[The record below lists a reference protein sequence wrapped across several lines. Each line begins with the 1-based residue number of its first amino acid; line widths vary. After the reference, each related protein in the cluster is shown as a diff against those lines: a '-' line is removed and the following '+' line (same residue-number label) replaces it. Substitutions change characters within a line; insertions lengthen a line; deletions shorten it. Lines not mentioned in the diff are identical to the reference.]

1 MKTLKFKFDLD
12 SKVAIYV
19 PSTINVSEE
28 IDNTKQV
35 LDVIRK
41 LSEMFGGATASDA
54 ESWMLKVVGDA
65 IRNRSSEHFWNNGC
79 YSWFIY
85 ISKEVRSIEQRVF
98 LTHNGILVF
107 EDCTEEE
114 MYRVHPM

>member
-1 MKTLKFKFDLD
+1 MLTVIDKEDFKLYKIDKEFHGDFIPKD
-12 SKVAIYV
+12 SH
-19 PSTINVSEE
+19 E
-28 IDNTKQV
+28 
-35 LDVIRK
+35 
-41 LSEMFGGATASDA
+41 LSNA

-65 IRNRSSEHFWNNGC
+65 IRKRSSEHFWNNGC

-107 EDCTEEE
+107 EDCTKKE